1 MNTYILPIHHM
12 YAARIYDGTKR
23 YEIRRR
29 IPRLQ
34 PGDRILLYET
44 SPISRVTGEF
54 TVEKVY
60 HGDPD
65 YMYKRHGGA
74 FGIAWKDYQ
83 RYVDGL
89 PLIFA
94 IRVSKPRI
102 YACSMHLLEFGLH
115 RAPQSFLRLTAK

>member
-23 YEIRRR
+23 YEVRRR

-44 SPISRVTGEF
+44 SPISKVTGEF
-54 TVEKVY
+54 IVEKIY

-65 YMYKRHGGA
+65 YMYGRYGGA
-74 FGIAWKDYQ
+74 FGIAWRDYQ

-89 PLIFA
+89 PTIFA
-94 IRVSKPRI
+94 ILVSKPRI
-102 YACSMHLLEFGLH
+102 YAHPMMLLEFGLQ
-115 RAPQSFLRLTAK
+115 RAPQSFLRLATK